1 MAAVVAAHIGA
12 ADMGHND
19 AADSD
24 KSWWQLLE
32 PCAAGGSNLA
42 SATEQA
48 LQAVARDAQWCSSG
62 VPELLKRAHAL
73 AASGAAAAAKV
84 AVLSILDFRST
95 SERIALAR
103 MGRCWLMTLCA
114 LQRGGGGL
122 GRVHTCRKAC
132 SMPAANC
139 ASTGTLQSRRT
150 RRMFSVT
157 KC

>member
-1 MAAVVAAHIGA
+1 MAAAVAAHIGA

-32 PCAAGGSNLA
+32 PCAASGSNVAELA
-42 SATEQA
+42 NATEHA

-84 AVLSILDFRST
+84 AILSILDFRST

-103 MGRCWLMTLCA
+103 MGKCWLMTLCA
-114 LQRGGGGL
+114 LRRGGGGGL
-122 GRVHTCRKAC
+122 GRVHTCRKH
-132 SMPAANC
+132 
-139 ASTGTLQSRRT
+139 
-150 RRMFSVT
+150 
-157 KC
+157 